1 MKVLVVGGGGREHT
15 LVWKLASSPLVK
27 KIYCAPGNAGIS
39 QEAECVDIPVL
50 DNQQLLKFAIKQ
62 KIDMTVVGPEA
73 PLVNGIVDTFE
84 ENGVPIFGPSQRAA
98 ELEGSKAFCKYVLD
112 KYDIPTADYR
122 VYKDYQEAKTFLSKQ
137 KGKIVVK
144 ADGLAAGKGAIVCQN
159 RDESLSALDKIMK
172 TREFGDA
179 GNKVVVEECLE
190 GDEVSVMAI
199 SDGENL
205 IYMVP
210 SQDHKRIFDNDQGPN
225 TGGMGAYAPTP
236 YISDDMMLHIKTTI
250 MEPTIKGMALEGRPY
265 KGVLY
270 AGLMMTDQGPKVL
283 EYNVRFGD
291 PETQVILPMAES
303 DLMEAILASRE
314 GRLADVQW
322 RNRQGAAL
330 CVVLASGG
338 YPGKYEKGKKIL
350 GLDHQW
356 DEGIF
361 VFHAGTKRQG
371 NDVVTNG
378 GRVLGVTAVDATISR
393 AFDKVYRALKWITFD
408 GAYYRKDIAARALR

>member
-1 MKVLVVGGGGREHT
+1 MKVLVIGGGGREHT
-15 LVWKLASSPLVK
+15 LVWKLKQSPLVK
-27 KIYCAPGNAGIS
+27 KLYCAPGNAGIA
-39 QEAECVDIPVL
+39 QDAECVDVPVL
-50 DNQQLLKFAIKQ
+50 DNQQLLKFAIKN

-98 ELEGSKAFCKYVLD
+98 ELEGSKAFCKYVMD

-122 VYKDYQEAKTFLSKQ
+122 VYTDYQEAKTFLTKH
-137 KGKIVVK
+137 KGSIVVK
-144 ADGLAAGKGAIVCQN
+144 ADGLAAGKGVIVCRN
-159 RDESLSALDKIMK
+159 RDESLTALDRIMQV
-172 TREFGDA
+172 REFGDA
-179 GNKVVVEECLE
+179 GNKVVLEECLV
-190 GDEVSVMAI
+190 GDEVSVMAL
-199 SDGENL
+199 SDGENI

-236 YISDDMMLHIKTTI
+236 HISEAMMQQIKTTI
-250 MEPTIKGMALEGRPY
+250 VEPTIKGMALEGRPY

-270 AGLMMTDQGPKVL
+270 AGLMMTSDGPKVL

-291 PETQVILPMAES
+291 PETQVILPLAES

-314 GRLADVQW
+314 GRLQEVQW
-322 RNRQGAAL
+322 HNRQGAAI

-338 YPGKYEKGKKIL
+338 YPGKYEKGKKIH

-356 DEGIF
+356 DEGLF

-371 NDVVTNG
+371 DDIVTAG
-378 GRVLGVTAVDATISR
+378 GRVLGVTAVDRTISR
-393 AFDKVYRALKWITFD
+393 AFDKVYRAVKWIAFD